1 MYIFAFPMQHKKTR
15 SMKFTKMHGTG
26 NDYIYVNGLVE
37 TIENPAEFAIQYSD
51 WHKGIGSDGLVM
63 ILASETCDFRM
74 RMFNADGSESE
85 MCGNASRCIGKYVYD
100 KGLTNKTTLTLETL
114 AGVKALQL
122 FIGADQ
128 KVEKVTVD
136 MGEPILDAALI
147 PVTSDKNRVINEPLA
162 FNSEIQY
169 NITTVSMGNPHAV
182 IFTTDILQLDL
193 PKIGP
198 VIENATIFPRRTNT
212 EFIEVLTQN
221 ISGLKN
227 GKFCIFGRDEISNAI
242 ILRNNEYIKIF
253 DDLKNIDSCNIAY
266 IANDKQKMF
275 KFVGHSFRD
284 LRILTIATFSDFSLS
299 ENGMIEIQLG
309 RRNFEIIVNKKTLKA
324 NSFMLK
330 PLINSYVIN

>member
-1 MYIFAFPMQHKKTR
+1 
-15 SMKFTKMHGTG
+15 
-26 NDYIYVNGLVE
+26 
-37 TIENPAEFAIQYSD
+37 
-51 WHKGIGSDGLVM
+51 
-63 ILASETCDFRM
+63 
-74 RMFNADGSESE
+74 MFNADGSESE

-147 PVTSDKNRVINEPLA
+147 PVTSDKNRVINEPLT
-162 FNSEIQY
+162 FSPEIRY

-212 EFIEVLTQN
+212 EFIEVLTN
-221 ISGLKN
+221 NHVKMRVWERGSGETMACGTGACASVVAGVLNGLISRRTTVELLG
-227 GKFCIFGRDEISNAI
+227 GE
-242 ILRNNEYIKIF
+242 
-253 DDLKNIDSCNIAY
+253 
-266 IANDKQKMF
+266 
-275 KFVGHSFRD
+275 
-284 LRILTIATFSDFSLS
+284 LTIEWKEEDNHVYLTGGATTVF
-299 ENGMIEIQLG
+299 EGEI
-309 RRNFEIIVNKKTLKA
+309 
-324 NSFMLK
+324 
-330 PLINSYVIN
+330 

>member
-1 MYIFAFPMQHKKTR
+1 
-15 SMKFTKMHGTG
+15 MKFTKMHGTG

-51 WHKGIGSDGLVM
+51 RHKGIGSDGLVM

-122 FIGADQ
+122 FIGVDQ

-162 FNSEIQY
+162 FNSEIRY

-212 EFIEVLTQN
+212 EFIEVLTN
-221 ISGLKN
+221 NHVKMRVWERGSGETMACGTGACASVVAGVLNGLISRRTTVELLG
-227 GKFCIFGRDEISNAI
+227 GE
-242 ILRNNEYIKIF
+242 
-253 DDLKNIDSCNIAY
+253 
-266 IANDKQKMF
+266 
-275 KFVGHSFRD
+275 
-284 LRILTIATFSDFSLS
+284 LTIEWKEEDNHVYLTGGATTVF
-299 ENGMIEIQLG
+299 EGEI
-309 RRNFEIIVNKKTLKA
+309 
-324 NSFMLK
+324 
-330 PLINSYVIN
+330 

>member
-1 MYIFAFPMQHKKTR
+1 
-15 SMKFTKMHGTG
+15 MKFTKMHGTG

-51 WHKGIGSDGLVM
+51 RHKGIGSDGLVM

-114 AGVKALQL
+114 AGVKVLQL

-162 FNSEIQY
+162 FNPEIRY

-212 EFIEVLTQN
+212 EFIEVLTN
-221 ISGLKN
+221 NHVKMRVWERGSGETMACGTGACASVVAGVLNGLISRRTTVELLG
-227 GKFCIFGRDEISNAI
+227 GE
-242 ILRNNEYIKIF
+242 
-253 DDLKNIDSCNIAY
+253 
-266 IANDKQKMF
+266 
-275 KFVGHSFRD
+275 
-284 LRILTIATFSDFSLS
+284 LTIEWKEEDNHVYLTGGATTVF
-299 ENGMIEIQLG
+299 EGEI
-309 RRNFEIIVNKKTLKA
+309 
-324 NSFMLK
+324 
-330 PLINSYVIN
+330 